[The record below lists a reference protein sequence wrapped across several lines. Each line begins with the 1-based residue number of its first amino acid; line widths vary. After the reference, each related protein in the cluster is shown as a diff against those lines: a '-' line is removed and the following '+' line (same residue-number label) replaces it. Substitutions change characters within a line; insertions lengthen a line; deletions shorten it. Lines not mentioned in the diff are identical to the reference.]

1 MGAKE
6 EMEERHRKKLA
17 CFQKTH
23 GGVVKKG
30 DIVQASRLVNSP
42 FILEELVHMID
53 VSVNSKYGTDLE
65 GITHTLTYSLQ
76 SSLESFK
83 HEYKQDSDN
92 NLHRQIR
99 AAIHQVLGESRGKRD
114 ADTAPMVVA
123 SQSPNAMTML
133 GSPTTTTRPRNSCG
147 IANPNLQQPYYQIAA
162 YGLGM

>member
-42 FILEELVHMID
+42 FTLEELVHMID

-65 GITHTLTYSLQ
+65 GITHFCKAPLNLSNLNISRIRIITCIAK
-76 SSLESFK
+76 LELPF
-83 HEYKQDSDN
+83 
-92 NLHRQIR
+92 IR
-99 AAIHQVLGESRGKRD
+99 SARVGGNVMPTQHQWS
-114 ADTAPMVVA
+114 
-123 SQSPNAMTML
+123 
-133 GSPTTTTRPRNSCG
+133 
-147 IANPNLQQPYYQIAA
+147 
-162 YGLGM
+162 